1 MAYKALYRRFR
12 PQIFEDVIGQSS
24 ITTTLKNQI
33 KSSNISHAYLFSGTR
48 GTGKTST
55 AKIFARGVN
64 CLNPQDYNPCNE
76 CEVCKGIL
84 TENIMDVIEI
94 DAASNNGV
102 DHIRE
107 LRENVKYPPSKG
119 RYKVYIIDE
128 VHMLSS
134 GAFNALLKT
143 LEEPPNHVIFI
154 LATTDP
160 QKLPATILSRC
171 QRFDFKA
178 VTTQDMIK
186 RLKDICDA
194 LGVETED
201 KALRTI
207 AINAGGAL
215 RDALSILEQ
224 CISFTDGKLTEEE
237 VIDTLGIVNYAILF
251 ALVEAIAEK
260 NTSRAISLVQTVV
273 GEGKDIQQL
282 IKDLIHYFRN
292 LMMAKMG
299 VELEELLSM
308 SNEVLEQLKQ
318 QSKEFKIKAITE
330 AVYILSDIEV
340 KAKYAAHPRILLE
353 VGIVSLCQ
361 EEEETSTERLVE
373 RIYRLEK
380 MITSASSKNIYEKP
394 IEDNGPKK
402 KQDRVLTSEKEE
414 KLSVIPQE
422 EYAAETSK
430 VEEIES
436 DLANPPD
443 FSTIEGQWQ
452 EVKDAIKRDKKA
464 QIEAILKE
472 GELETVKGHTL
483 VVSFKDGYGF
493 HRETLD
499 KEKNKEYIAS
509 VIEKVTGQKLKL
521 SFIMA
526 YETAEK
532 EKNSEE
538 DIFIEKLEKSV
549 PEGLLEVFDE

>member
-64 CLNPQDYNPCNE
+64 CLNPQNYNPCNE

-178 VTTQDMIK
+178 VTTQDMLK

-201 KALRTI
+201 KALRMI

-237 VIDTLGIVNYAILF
+237 VIDTLGIVNYEILF

-260 NTSRAISLVQTVV
+260 NTSKAISLVQTVV

-292 LMMAKMG
+292 LMMAKME
-299 VELEELLSM
+299 VQLEELLSM
-308 SNEVLEQLKQ
+308 SNEVLDQLKQ
-318 QSKEFKIKAITE
+318 QSKRFKTKDITE
-330 AVYILSDIEV
+330 AIYTLSDIEV

-353 VGIVSLCQ
+353 VGIVALCQ
-361 EEEETSTERLVE
+361 EEEEISTERLVE
-373 RIYRLEK
+373 RIHRLEK
-380 MITSASSKNIYEKP
+380 IVASPPPRNIYEKS
-394 IEDNGPKK
+394 IESNISKK
-402 KQDRVLTSEKEE
+402 KQDIALVDEKEE
-414 KLSVIPQE
+414 MLSVVPQE
-422 EYAAETSK
+422 EYASEASK
-430 VEEIES
+430 AEEIEG
-436 DLANPPD
+436 DLVNPPD

-464 QIEAILKE
+464 QVEAILKE
-472 GELETVKGHTL
+472 GELETIKGHTL
-483 VVSFKDGYGF
+483 IISFKDGYGF

-526 YETAEK
+526 YEATEK

-538 DIFIEKLEKSV
+538 DIFVEKLKKSV